1 MGSMMGRATM
11 ARALA
16 ALFLAASVLA
26 GMAGPADAARMSKCR
41 NNAENFEVYRGKC
54 MSDKRIE
61 RIKERR
67 HHRGEDHGHHGPNH
81 Q

>member
-1 MGSMMGRATM
+1 M
-11 ARALA
+11 AKALT

-26 GMAGPADAARMSKCR
+26 GTAATADAAPMSKCR
-41 NNAENFEVYRGKC
+41 NNPEKFSRFHGKC

-61 RIKERR
+61 KIRD
-67 HHRGEDHGHHGPNH
+67 RGGEGGEHGPNH